1 MPGISIISCSR
12 SLQIYFASPEG
23 QLSIHCSPTLIVWTL
38 WCYFHGKLQSSV
50 GINPCRAI
58 EGSLWIWN
66 WKLICYNFLKP
77 VLLDRLH
84 FCLLIIDVSS
94 EISNVKNQPSPG
106 NKKKNQCCFLFFER
120 KKKRKKMFC
129 GENSNPGVRQMHV
142 QSFQY
147 LIGTY

>member
-12 SLQIYFASPEG
+12 SLQIYFASPVG

-66 WKLICYNFLKP
+66 WKLVCYNFLKP
-77 VLLDRLH
+77 VLLNRLH
-84 FCLLIIDVSS
+84 FYLLIIDVSS

-106 NKKKNQCCFLFFER
+106 NNKKKSVLFFIFWE
-120 KKKRKKMFC
+120 KKKKKKGKRCFAVRIQNQVLDKCMF
-129 GENSNPGVRQMHV
+129 SP
-142 QSFQY
+142 SS
-147 LIGTY
+147 T